1 MIRTDVVTV
10 ATDTFAP
17 VASFYASSPAVNQLM
32 LHGGDTAASN
42 YNTPFGRSQGLLWNW
57 SGPNAFSST
66 VQNPVTN
73 NTSGIYQLILTEMR
87 NGCADT
93 VTNTI
98 SFAIL
103 SMNVAQRER
112 QVNAAQS
119 IVLAGTNSATP
130 QLIVTT
136 KETVTTKVMVYNLAG
151 QTVYTKQVVLQAGK
165 NNIELPASGIKGKL
179 HIVSVFINNRLQF
192 SGKAIL

>member
-1 MIRTDVVTV
+1 
-10 ATDTFAP
+10 
-17 VASFYASSPAVNQLM
+17 
-32 LHGGDTAASN
+32 
-42 YNTPFGRSQGLLWNW
+42 
-57 SGPNAFSST
+57 
-66 VQNPVTN
+66 
-73 NTSGIYQLILTEMR
+73 MR